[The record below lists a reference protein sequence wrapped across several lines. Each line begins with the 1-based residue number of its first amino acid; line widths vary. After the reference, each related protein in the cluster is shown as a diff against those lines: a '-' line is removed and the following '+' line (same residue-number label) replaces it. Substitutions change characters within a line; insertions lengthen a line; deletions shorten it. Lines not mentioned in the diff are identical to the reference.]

1 MHFWVTQLT
10 VTPGL
15 VVLAW
20 FERQDG
26 GGPAGGEQGGTGCVC
41 PRAVRADAVRS
52 WPSHGAC
59 LCGEPGRGLLQ
70 DTN

>member
-1 MHFWVTQLT
+1 MHFGVMQLA

-26 GGPAGGEQGGTGCVC
+26 GGPAGREQGGTGCVC
-41 PRAVRADAVRS
+41 PRAVRADAV
-52 WPSHGAC
+52 
-59 LCGEPGRGLLQ
+59 
-70 DTN
+70 

>member
-1 MHFWVTQLT
+1 MVCVCLHTRAHIKMHFWVMQLA

-41 PRAVRADAVRS
+41 PRAVRADAV
-52 WPSHGAC
+52 
-59 LCGEPGRGLLQ
+59 
-70 DTN
+70 